1 VNRLLLHLRSLRNFS
16 LTETLSIAFAIPL
29 RKLVGVASAANLA
42 AKSTFDFLLQG
53 GHTVTKEGRLNKIEL
68 NPGSDPVLNPSP
80 DRVLNPGPDRVP
92 NPGLYPRPISF
103 YVRRK
108 STDIIIF
115 KEILYKQEYRY
126 LTELRQKLNLRVNYI
141 IDAGANIGT
150 ATVYMKSVFPEACIV
165 SIEPEADN
173 FRMLEKNIR
182 ANGFEGVTP
191 FKGGLW
197 NKETWLEVKS
207 GFRDKERELSF
218 YVTEVDESEKTDNS
232 ILGITVDGIK
242 AKWSF
247 PRIDILKIDI
257 EGAERYLF
265 SNLADCR
272 RILADVKILA
282 IEVHEEVVD
291 KWALVAY
298 LEELGYKQITFG
310 EILYAYKEG

>member
-1 VNRLLLHLRSLRNFS
+1 MNKLQLHLRSLRNFS
-16 LTETLSIAFAIPL
+16 IGEKLSIAFAIPV

-42 AKSTFDFLLQG
+42 AKTTFDFLLKG
-53 GHTVTKEGRLNKIEL
+53 GHAVAKEGRFNKITL
-68 NPGSDPVLNPSP
+68 K
-80 DRVLNPGPDRVP
+80 
-92 NPGLYPRPISF
+92 PGLYPRPVTF

-108 STDIIIF
+108 STDIVIF
-115 KEILYKQEYRY
+115 KEILYQQEYRY
-126 LTELRQKLNLRVNYI
+126 LTELQRKLKLDVRYI

-150 ATVYMKSVFPEACIV
+150 ATVYLKSVFPEAAIV

-173 FRMLEKNIR
+173 FAMLQKNIQ
-182 ANGFEGVTP
+182 GLDGVTA

-197 NKETWLEVKS
+197 NKESWLEVRS

-218 YVTEVDESEKTDNS
+218 YVAEVGESERTNNS
-232 ILGITVDGIK
+232 ISGITVDGIK

-247 PRIDILKIDI
+247 PGVDILKIDI

-265 SNLADCR
+265 ASLEDCR
-272 RILADVKILA
+272 RILAGVRILA

-291 KWALVAY
+291 KWALVGY
-298 LEELGYKQITFG
+298 LEELGYRQITFG

>member
-16 LTETLSIAFAIPL
+16 VAETLSIAFAIPI

-42 AKSTFDFLLQG
+42 AKSTFDFLLKG
-53 GHTVTKEGRLNKIEL
+53 GHTVTKEGRYNKIAL
-68 NPGSDPVLNPSP
+68 RPALYSRPVF
-80 DRVLNPGPDRVP
+80 
-92 NPGLYPRPISF
+92 F
-103 YVRRK
+103 YVRRQ
-108 STDIIIF
+108 STDIVIF
-115 KEILYKQEYRY
+115 KEILYQQEYRY
-126 LTELRQKLNLRVNYI
+126 LTELQRKLNLDVKYI

-150 ATVYMKSVFPEACIV
+150 ATVYLKSVFPEAAIV
-165 SIEPEADN
+165 SVEPEADN
-173 FRMLEKNIR
+173 FAMLQKNIQV
-182 ANGFEGVTP
+182 NGFDRVIP

-207 GFRDKERELSF
+207 GFRDRERELSF
-218 YVTEVDESEKTDNS
+218 FVTEVGESERTDNS
-232 ILGITVDGIK
+232 ILGITVEGIR

-272 RILADVKILA
+272 RILADVRILA

-291 KWALVAY
+291 KWALVGY

-310 EILYAYKEG
+310 EILYAYK

>member
-1 VNRLLLHLRSLRNFS
+1 MNRLLLHLRSLRNFS
-16 LTETLSIAFAIPL
+16 LAETLSIAFAIPV
-29 RKLVGVASAANLA
+29 RKLTGLASATNLA

-53 GHTVTKEGRLNKIEL
+53 GHTVAKEGRLNKI
-68 NPGSDPVLNPSP
+68 GLNPS
-80 DRVLNPGPDRVP
+80 
-92 NPGLYPRPISF
+92 LYSRPVFF

-108 STDIIIF
+108 STDIVIF
-115 KEILYKQEYRY
+115 KEILYQQEYRY
-126 LTELRQKLNLRVNYI
+126 LTVLTRKLKLDVRYI

-150 ATVYMKSVFPEACIV
+150 ATVYMKSVFPEARIV
-165 SIEPEADN
+165 SVEPEADN
-173 FRMLEKNIR
+173 FAMLEKNIGV
-182 ANGFEGVTP
+182 NGIKDVVP

-218 YVTEVDESEKTDNS
+218 YVTEVGESEVTDNS
-232 ILGITVDGIK
+232 ILGITVEGIM

-265 SNLADCR
+265 ANLEDCR
-272 RILADVKILA
+272 RILADVRILA

-291 KWALVAY
+291 KWALVGY
-298 LEELGYKQITFG
+298 LEQLGYKQITFG

>member
-1 VNRLLLHLRSLRNFS
+1 LRSLRNFS
-16 LTETLSIAFAIPL
+16 VGETLSIAFAMPI

-53 GHTVTKEGRLNKIEL
+53 GHIVAKEGRYNKIAL
-68 NPGSDPVLNPSP
+68 SAPLYSRPVF
-80 DRVLNPGPDRVP
+80 
-92 NPGLYPRPISF
+92 F

-108 STDIIIF
+108 STDIVIF
-115 KEILYKQEYRY
+115 KEILYQQEYRY
-126 LTELRQKLNLRVNYI
+126 LTELQQKLNLDVRYI

-150 ATVYMKSVFPEACIV
+150 ATVYLKSVFPEATIV
-165 SIEPEADN
+165 CIEPEADN
-173 FRMLEKNIR
+173 FAMLQKNIQV
-182 ANGFEGVTP
+182 NGFDRVTP

-218 YVTEVDESEKTDNS
+218 YVTEVGESERTDNS
-232 ILGITVDGIK
+232 ILGITVEGIK
-242 AKWSF
+242 AKWAF

-291 KWALVAY
+291 KWALVGY
-298 LEELGYKQITFG
+298 LEELGYRQITFG

>member
-1 VNRLLLHLRSLRNFS
+1 MNRILLHLRSLRNFS
-16 LTETLSIAFAIPL
+16 IGETLGIAFAIPV

-42 AKSTFDFLLQG
+42 AKSTFDFLLKG
-53 GHTVTKEGRLNKIEL
+53 GHSVTKEGRLNRIDL
-68 NPGSDPVLNPSP
+68 NS
-80 DRVLNPGPDRVP
+80 
-92 NPGLYPRPISF
+92 GLYSRPVSF

-115 KEILYKQEYRY
+115 KEILFQREYRY
-126 LTELRQKLNLRVNYI
+126 LTELQRKLNLDVRYI

-150 ATVYMKSVFPEACIV
+150 ATIYMRSVFPEARIV

-173 FRMLEKNIR
+173 FEMLEKNIR
-182 ANGFEGVTP
+182 VNGLDGVTA

-197 NKETWLEVKS
+197 NKETRLEVRS

-218 YVTEVDESEKTDNS
+218 FVTEAGESGAADNS
-232 ILGITVDGIK
+232 ISGITVEGIM

-247 PRIDILKIDI
+247 PRVDILKIDI

-265 SNLADCR
+265 SSLEDCR
-272 RILADVKILA
+272 RILAHVRILA

-291 KWALVAY
+291 KWALVGF
-298 LEELGYKQITFG
+298 LEQLGYKQITFG
-310 EILYAYKEG
+310 EILYAYREG